1 MKIILFV
8 LFSALS
14 FSQRSSA
21 CVTLANQATD
31 VVLTWTAFKTPAK
44 AGVNGTFKKIK
55 INQPSSAKSIG
66 ELMSQTSF
74 EIDTSSVSTKD
85 PSRDKKIAKN
95 FFNFS
100 NKSKIV
106 GKFISMKNKVLTT
119 ELTIN
124 GVTKKVPMALTLND
138 KQKTF
143 IATGHIDVF
152 DFLLNDQLA
161 ALNKVCYQLHK
172 GKTWSDVA
180 LKLEAQFSACPKK

>member
-14 FSQRSSA
+14 FSQQSSA